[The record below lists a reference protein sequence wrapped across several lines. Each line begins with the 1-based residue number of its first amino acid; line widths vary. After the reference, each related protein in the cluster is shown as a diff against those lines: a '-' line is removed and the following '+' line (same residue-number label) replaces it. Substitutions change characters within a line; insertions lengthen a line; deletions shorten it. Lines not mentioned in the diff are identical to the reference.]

1 MVISALIET
10 KNKFL
15 IYFST
20 CLFGLFLSNTTP
32 SSFSLAEIYIGM
44 TRKCSIILLVYLTKI
59 MSFFI
64 ASLTSFVILNAAIG
78 EIVLPLIVGSLF
90 EKAGAIS
97 FLIVELL
104 ATVLALIIFL
114 KFWQYCRQNSQNF
127 GKYAI

>member
-1 MVISALIET
+1 
-10 KNKFL
+10 
-15 IYFST
+15 
-20 CLFGLFLSNTTP
+20 
-32 SSFSLAEIYIGM
+32 
-44 TRKCSIILLVYLTKI
+44 